1 MPTYAYECASC
12 GHRFEEFQTM
22 TAAVLKK
29 CPACKKPRL
38 QRLIGTG
45 AGVIFKGSGFYE
57 TDYKRSKSSEGAS
70 KNDAPTKDTAAKDT
84 PKKDNTTK
92 DNTTKDS
99 AKTGAA
105 KPADARSDRGKAT
118 DASGKNDHDGN
129 KGR

>member
-1 MPTYAYECASC
+1 
-12 GHRFEEFQTM
+12 M

-38 QRLIGTG
+38 QRLIGAG

-84 PKKDNTTK
+84 PKKDTTA
-92 DNTTKDS
+92 KDS

-105 KPADARSDRGKAT
+105 KPADARSDHGKAT
-118 DASGKNDHDGN
+118 DASGKKDGGGN